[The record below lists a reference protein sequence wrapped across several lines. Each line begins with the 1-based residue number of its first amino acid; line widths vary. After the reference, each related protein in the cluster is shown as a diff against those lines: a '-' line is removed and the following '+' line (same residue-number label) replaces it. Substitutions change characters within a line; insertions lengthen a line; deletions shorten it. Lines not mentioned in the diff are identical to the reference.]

1 MWISSLGWEDPLKE
15 GMATHSTFFSGE
27 SHGQRSLAG
36 YSPWGS
42 KGLDMM
48 STHMRT
54 PGTVA
59 WELGP
64 RASLSGNQPVK
75 MLGPHSECQSLSPSS
90 ITLPAPSLKWE
101 NEVNIRK
108 CKKHY
113 AYITTAFT
121 TSNNNLRLFTFAR
134 LYLPGMLFANLLPV
148 PGFRENLG
156 LDRQRDFGSC
166 SPHILSCSSDSP
178 LNLTT

>member
-1 MWISSLGWEDPLKE
+1 MALVVICPLVVLGVKNLLAHAGDEEMWISSLGWEDPLKE

-90 ITLPAPSLKWE
+90 ITLPAPSLK
-101 NEVNIRK
+101 
-108 CKKHY
+108 
-113 AYITTAFT
+113 
-121 TSNNNLRLFTFAR
+121 
-134 LYLPGMLFANLLPV
+134 
-148 PGFRENLG
+148 
-156 LDRQRDFGSC
+156 
-166 SPHILSCSSDSP
+166 
-178 LNLTT
+178 